1 MDGIVENKSS
11 LKKWVVHITVALI
24 IVVWL
29 TPTLGLFVSSFRTRD
44 QISVS
49 GWWTA
54 FFTTEQ
60 NEVLRAADPDDF
72 RVADGD
78 VFTVSGNLFVE
89 GASSMTVTTGKDF
102 SAKKG
107 AGETGKEIILWG
119 TKLRTSDAYV
129 PGEVAD
135 MGEGESITV
144 QANGDYVWRGN
155 DDQLSGRGQ
164 RVFVTVNAPPEFT
177 LQNYHWMLFDK
188 TNPHSLWQALLNTLI
203 MAIPSTIIPITMAA
217 FAAYALAWMNFR
229 GRGLLI
235 AAVVAGLAVP
245 PNIALIP
252 VLKLHM
258 DIGIGKSYL
267 GMWLAHSAFTL
278 PFALFLLRNYMAGIP
293 REIVENAKLD
303 GANDFQIFTRI
314 ILPLSIP
321 ALASYAIIQFLWV
334 FNDLLGPKVFLID
347 SGTGE
352 RDIITNAIT
361 RMLGP
366 YAGNWDIISAGAFI
380 SMAVPLA
387 VFFAMQRYFARGLLA
402 GSIKG

>member
-1 MDGIVENKSS
+1 MAGIVETKSS
-11 LKKWVVHITVALI
+11 LKKWVVHITVALL
-24 IVVWL
+24 VAVWV
-29 TPTLGLFVSSFRTRD
+29 TPSLGLFVSSFRTRD
-44 QISVS
+44 QITVS

-54 FFTTEQ
+54 LFTTDKIQ
-60 NEVLRAADPDDF
+60 VLRAADPDDF
-72 RVADGD
+72 RRADGD
-78 VFTVSGNLFVE
+78 VFTVSGNLFGE
-89 GASSMTVTTGKDF
+89 GSS
-102 SAKKG
+102 KK
-107 AGETGKEIILWG
+107 IILWG

-129 PGEVAD
+129 PGEMAD

-164 RVFVTVNAPPEFT
+164 RVFVTVRAPPEFT

-203 MAIPSTIIPITMAA
+203 MAIPSTIIPIVMAA

>member
-1 MDGIVENKSS
+1 MDGKVETKSS
-11 LKKWVVHITVALI
+11 LKKWVVRITVALL
-24 IVVWL
+24 VAVWL
-29 TPTLGLFVSSFRTRD
+29 TPTLGLFVSSFRTRLAI
-44 QISVS
+44 QQS

-54 FFTTEQ
+54 FFTTEK

-72 RVADGD
+72 RLADGD
-78 VFTVSGNLFVE
+78 VFTVSGNLFGE
-89 GASSMTVTTGKDF
+89 ASS
-102 SAKKG
+102 
-107 AGETGKEIILWG
+107 KEITLWG
-119 TKLRTSDAYV
+119 TKRRSSDAYV
-129 PGEVAD
+129 PGDVAD
-135 MGEGESITV
+135 MGDGESITV

-164 RVFVTVNAPPEFT
+164 RVFATVRAPPEFT

-203 MAIPSTIIPITMAA
+203 MAIPSTIIPLVMAA

-252 VLKLHM
+252 ILKLHI
-258 DIGIGKSYL
+258 DIGIGKSFL

-303 GANDFQIFTRI
+303 GATDFQIFIRI

-321 ALASYAIIQFLWV
+321 ALASYAIIQFCWCLTISW
-334 FNDLLGPKVFLID
+334 GPRCF
-347 SGTGE
+347 
-352 RDIITNAIT
+352 
-361 RMLGP
+361 
-366 YAGNWDIISAGAFI
+366 
-380 SMAVPLA
+380 
-387 VFFAMQRYFARGLLA
+387 
-402 GSIKG
+402 

>member
-72 RVADGD
+72 RLADGD
-78 VFTVSGNLFVE
+78 VFTVSGNLFGE
-89 GASSMTVTTGKDF
+89 GSS
-102 SAKKG
+102 KK
-107 AGETGKEIILWG
+107 IILWG

-129 PGEVAD
+129 PGEMAD

-164 RVFVTVNAPPEFT
+164 RVFVTVKAPPEFT

>member
-1 MDGIVENKSS
+1 MDGIVETKSS
-11 LKKWVVHITVALI
+11 LKKWVVRITVALL
-24 IVVWL
+24 VAVWL
-29 TPTLGLFVSSFRTRD
+29 TPTLGLFVSSFRTRLAI
-44 QISVS
+44 QQS

-54 FFTTEQ
+54 FFTTEK

-72 RVADGD
+72 RLADGD
-78 VFTVSGNLFVE
+78 VFTVSGNLFGE
-89 GASSMTVTTGKDF
+89 ASS
-102 SAKKG
+102 
-107 AGETGKEIILWG
+107 KEITLWG
-119 TKLRTSDAYV
+119 TKRRSSDAYV

-135 MGEGESITV
+135 MGDGESITV

-164 RVFVTVNAPPEFT
+164 RVFATVRAPPEFT

-203 MAIPSTIIPITMAA
+203 MAIPSTIIPLVMAA

-252 VLKLHM
+252 ILKLHI
-258 DIGIGKSYL
+258 DIGIGKSFL

-303 GANDFQIFTRI
+303 GATDFQIFVRI

-321 ALASYAIIQFLWV
+321 ALASYAIIQFLLV

-347 SGTGE
+347 NSGA

>member
-1 MDGIVENKSS
+1 MDGIVETKSS
-11 LKKWVVHITVALI
+11 LNKWFVHITVNLI
-24 IVVWL
+24 VAVWVA
-29 TPTLGLFVSSFRTRD
+29 PTLGLFVSSFRTRD
-44 QISVS
+44 QITVS

-54 FFTTEQ
+54 LFTTEQ

-72 RVADGD
+72 RLAAGD
-78 VFTVSGNLFVE
+78 VFTVSGNLFGE
-89 GASSMTVTTGKDF
+89 GSS
-102 SAKKG
+102 KK
-107 AGETGKEIILWG
+107 IILWG

-129 PGEVAD
+129 PGEMAD

-164 RVFVTVNAPPEFT
+164 RVFVTVRAPPEFT
-177 LQNYHWMLFDK
+177 LENYHWMLCDK
-188 TNPHSLWQALLNTLI
+188 RNQRSLRRPFINTLT
-203 MAIPSTIIPITMAA
+203 MAIPSTIIPIVMAA

-267 GMWLAHSAFTL
+267 AMWLAHSAFTL

-303 GANDFQIFTRI
+303 GANDFQIFIRI

-321 ALASYAIIQFLWV
+321 AIAAYAIIQFLWT
-334 FNDLLGPKVFLID
+334 FNDLLGPTVFLID
-347 SGTGE
+347 AASG
-352 RDIITNAIT
+352 RDVITSAIV
-361 RMLGP
+361 RMMTAHG
-366 YAGNWDIISAGAFI
+366 GRWDLLSTGAFI
-380 SMAVPLA
+380 SMAIPLA
-387 VFFAMQRYFARGLLA
+387 VFFAMQRYFLRGLLA

>member
-1 MDGIVENKSS
+1 MDGIVETKSS
-11 LKKWVVHITVALI
+11 LKKWVVRITVALL
-24 IVVWL
+24 VAAWL
-29 TPTLGLFVSSFRTRD
+29 APTLGLFVSSFRTRD

-72 RVADGD
+72 RLADGE
-78 VFTVSGNLFVE
+78 VFTVSGNLFGE
-89 GASSMTVTTGKDF
+89 GAS
-102 SAKKG
+102 KKI
-107 AGETGKEIILWG
+107 TLWG

-164 RVFVTVNAPPEFT
+164 RVFVTVRAPPEFT

-188 TNPHSLWQALLNTLI
+188 RNPHSLWQAFLNTLT
-203 MAIPSTIIPITMAA
+203 MAIPSTIIPIVMAA

-229 GRGLLI
+229 GNALLI
-235 AAVVAGLAVP
+235 AGVVASLAVP
-245 PNIALIP
+245 PQVALIP
-252 VLKLHM
+252 ILRLHV
-258 DIGIGKSYL
+258 DIGIGKGYL
-267 GMWLAHSAFTL
+267 GIWLAQSAFTL

-293 REIVENAKLD
+293 REIIENAKLD
-303 GANDFQIFTRI
+303 GATDFQIFIRI

-334 FNDLLGPKVFLID
+334 FNDLLGPIVFLID
-347 SGTGE
+347 NTG
-352 RDIITNAIT
+352 DTMIITQAII
-361 RMLGP
+361 RMLGT
-366 YAGNWDIISAGAFI
+366 YGGRWELIAAGAFI
-380 SMAVPLA
+380 SMAIPLA
-387 VFFAMQRYFARGLLA
+387 VFLTMQRYFARGLLA